1 MEILRMRRVDE
12 LFDETD
18 RKLLAA
24 LQRKC
29 RQSAQELA
37 DETGLSA
44 ATCWRRLKTLEE
56 SGVIKAYRAILDR
69 ARAGFAVTAFVHVS
83 IERQYTNV
91 IEEIENKIRARPEVL
106 ECYATTGDADFTL
119 RVVASDI
126 EGYDRFLQKFLLE
139 LPEIGQVRSSIALR
153 EVKETTVLPV
163 NAR

>member
-1 MEILRMRRVDE
+1 MRRAAEIYD
-12 LFDETD
+12 DTD
-18 RKLLAA
+18 RKILAA
-24 LQRKC
+24 LQENC

-37 DETGLSA
+37 DATGLSA
-44 ATCWRRLKTLEE
+44 ATCWRRLKALED

-69 ARAGFAVTAFVHVS
+69 ARAGYAVTAFVNVM

-119 RVVASDI
+119 RVVARDI
-126 EGYDRFLQKFLLE
+126 EDYDRFLQKFLLE

-153 EVKETTVLPV
+153 EVKVTTVLPV
-163 NAR
+163 AD